1 MYKIL
6 SKFERDT
13 LIHQHRIEKT
23 KNVSDRLKVVLWYDD
38 GKTHE
43 EIARLLFIDITTSI
57 RHLDDYSKGKT
68 NKNSGGS
75 DSKLTLKQ
83 SAELIDLIKNK
94 LYTNV
99 FEIINICKTRFN
111 IEYTRTGMTDWL
123 NRNGFAYMKANQVLP
138 GIDIEKQIEHIKT
151 YDKLKKE
158 TTLNNEVLLHVD
170 SCHSS
175 MNLKLSK
182 AWILKDNKI
191 SLIKNNAYTRV
202 NITGALNLSNMD
214 LITDNYKTVNGESFI
229 NFLEKLIRK
238 YPNKKINIVLN
249 IWGALRYHK
258 TKEVLSFCEENNINL
273 CFLPAYSPNLNPIER
288 VWRVMNRY
296 IRNNIVYEK
305 PKDFQNKILDF
316 FNSTW
321 DKIKHNLKTEIN
333 DNFHILLPT

>member
-13 LIHQHRIEKT
+13 LIHHHRIEKSGEV
-23 KNVSDRLKVVLWYDD
+23 KDRLKVVLWYDD

-83 SAELIDLIKNK
+83 SEELIGLIKDK

-99 FEIINICKTRFN
+99 FEIINICKIKFN

-123 NRNGFAYMKANQVLP
+123 NRNGFAYMKANEVLP
-138 GIDIEKQIEHIKT
+138 GIDVEKQIEYIKT

-158 TTLNNEVLLHVD
+158 TILNNEVLLHVD

-182 AWILKDNKI
+182 AWIHKDNKI
-191 SLIKNNAYTRV
+191 FLKKNNAYTRV

-214 LITDNYKTVNGESFI
+214 LITDNYKVVNGENFI
-229 NFLEKLIRK
+229 KFLEKLRVK
-238 YPNKKINIVLN
+238 YSNKKINIVLDN
-249 IWGALRYHK
+249 GRYHK
-258 TKEVLSFCEENNINL
+258 TSEVLSFCKENNINL

-288 VWRVMNRY
+288 VWKVMNRY
-296 IRNNIVYEK
+296 VRNNIIYER
-305 PKDFQNKILDF
+305 PKDFQNKILEF
-316 FNSTW
+316 FNKTW
-321 DKIKHNLKTEIN
+321 NNIKYKLKTEVN
-333 DNFHILLPT
+333 DNFHILSPT